1 MVGTMRN
8 FALAILLVLA
18 AAMTTCRG
26 DEHQVEKFSVQ
37 MLSSRAVSGR
47 WELAAERGL
56 DRIAAELEAD
66 VARMQVE
73 DPEDAR
79 ALLKGQRGS
88 GVDLIFGV
96 GAGIQKILETE
107 ASAHPKTVFIL
118 LPGDHYAENV
128 GGIQFLPEE
137 AGYIA
142 GAVAGALSSN
152 RRVGLLRGE
161 GQPWMEQLEEGFL
174 AGFRSRQRRTLVE
187 TAEGREGAKR
197 LYEAGVKVAL
207 YACDV
212 ADSEVLGAARETGL
226 LLVGTDLALMEA
238 QPETVVAA
246 VEVDVA
252 EAMLRVAR
260 EVRDRNFAGR
270 VFAFDLGS
278 GVLDVGVSENLD
290 PDVRAAAQAAL
301 DEARSEVT
309 AGLVEFDE
317 LGL

>member
-1 MVGTMRN
+1 M
-8 FALAILLVLA
+8 
-18 AAMTTCRG
+18 
-26 DEHQVEKFSVQ
+26 
-37 MLSSRAVSGR
+37 
-47 WELAAERGL
+47 
-56 DRIAAELEAD
+56 
-66 VARMQVE
+66 
-73 DPEDAR
+73 
-79 ALLKGQRGS
+79 
-88 GVDLIFGV
+88 
-96 GAGIQKILETE
+96 
-107 ASAHPKTVFIL
+107 FIL

-197 LYEAGVKVAL
+197 LYETGVKVAL